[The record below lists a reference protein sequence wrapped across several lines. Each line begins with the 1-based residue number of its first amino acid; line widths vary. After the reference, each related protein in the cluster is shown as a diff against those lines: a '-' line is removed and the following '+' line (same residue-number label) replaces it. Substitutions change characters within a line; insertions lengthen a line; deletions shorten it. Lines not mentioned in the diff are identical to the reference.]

1 MSNAGKDPSTY
12 LERDND
18 MINFPLGVI
27 VKKENVDKKWVVDF
41 AKLYKDKSV
50 QEIINQKF
58 PGVFEFYISDDQVKE

>member
-12 LERDND
+12 LERDKD